1 MRTAVKHHP
10 SDEKLRLLDRAL
22 FGAALLLTMLLI
34 GVQLAR
40 ATEVIPSVGLAIH

>member
-1 MRTAVKHHP
+1 MRTAVQHHP
-10 SDEKLRLLDRAL
+10 RDEGLRLLDRAL
-22 FGAALLLTMLLI
+22 FGTALLLTLLLI